1 MRLDKYLSEST
12 SYSRKEIKLLA
23 AKGNISVN
31 GKIIR
36 KSDFSVSEND
46 LIQVNGEKIAY
57 RKFIYLM
64 MNKPAGYLSATWDA
78 KDPVVIELLPD
89 EFKHYE
95 PFPAGRLDKD
105 TEGLLLLTN
114 DGQFDHAVT
123 SPRKNVFKRYFA
135 RLDQPAQQEDI
146 QAFQAGMDLGDFVA
160 KPAKLELTDQPC
172 EVYVEVSEG
181 KFHQVKRMCEKVGK
195 KVVYLKRISIGEL
208 SLDSALASG
217 EVRELS
223 PAELALFGFL
233 QDKK

>member
-1 MRLDKYLSEST
+1 MLELHGPRLQE
-12 SYSRKEIKLLA
+12 
-23 AKGNISVN
+23 
-31 GKIIR
+31 
-36 KSDFSVSEND
+36 
-46 LIQVNGEKIAY
+46 EKQ
-57 RKFIYLM
+57 
-64 MNKPAGYLSATWDA
+64 
-78 KDPVVIELLPD
+78 
-89 EFKHYE
+89 
-95 PFPAGRLDKD
+95 
-105 TEGLLLLTN
+105 LLLVADESILPFVRTE
-114 DGQFDHAVT
+114 A
-123 SPRKNVFKRYFA
+123 
-135 RLDQPAQQEDI
+135 PAIQQLYGRDLY
-146 QAFQAGMDLGDFVA
+146 QAGMDLGDFVA